1 MNILAI
7 SRCPP
12 AQPVNNAPKVSISD
26 AFTGEREKLR
36 AFLTKL
42 ELYIGFNQAEMD
54 KGLFTTFFLK
64 DAAFD

>member
-1 MNILAI
+1 
-7 SRCPP
+7 
-12 AQPVNNAPKVSISD
+12 VSISD

-54 KGLFTTFFLK
+54 KRLFTTFFLK